1 MPEPTLQLAMY
12 LSVQIGSGISRGR
25 TELGERIDYP
35 ILGGRFAGPGL
46 EGVVPGGGADYY
58 LELDDG
64 TGVLDANYQ
73 LHCDD
78 GAVIGVRNRGLLR
91 LTEKGQRLAQ
101 SQWPIPEHEYRCRCT
116 PQFTTDS
123 PRYQWL
129 TQHLFLGVV
138 TYPAEHGV
146 WIECYRVD

>member
-1 MPEPTLQLAMY
+1 MPEPALQLAMY
-12 LSVQIGSGISRGR
+12 LSVRIGPGISRGR
-25 TELGERIDYP
+25 TEQGERIDYP

-46 EGVVPGGGADYY
+46 EGVVPAGGADYY
-58 LELDDG
+58 LERNDG

-78 GAVIGVRNRGLLR
+78 GAVIGVRNCGLLT
-91 LTEKGQRLAQ
+91 LTEEGQRLADN
-101 SQWPIPEHEYRCRCT
+101 QWPIPQSEYRCRCA

-129 TQHLFLGVV
+129 TQRLFLGVI
-138 TYPAEHGV
+138 TYPAEHAV